1 MSALRT
7 ARLVF
12 AGGGTGGHLY
22 PAIAIADR
30 VKERLSGRMNVEITF
45 IGTRRGIEFR
55 VQESLGYPLQ
65 IITVWG
71 LARSFTLRNLL
82 VPFIFLAALWK
93 SASFLKKF
101 RPDVVVATGGYV
113 CLPIGRIAAAR
124 GIPLVLQEQNSFPG
138 ISTRKLAPHARRLY
152 LGFAEAARHFKTSG
166 KIIETGN
173 PVRPNMASGS
183 RAEALAAF
191 KLNPNKKTI
200 LVIGGSQGAR
210 AVNQAVLRSLPN
222 LPADCEVQLLWQT
235 GKRDYT
241 EVIASAGEKV
251 HGHSL
256 FPFENRMALVYA
268 AADVVIARAGAIT
281 LAELETC
288 TLPAILIPYPVAAG
302 DHQRKNAAAYAAKG
316 YAKVVDER
324 ELPATDLLAMARALL
339 QCGEADT
346 MRATLRHATDGRTPA
361 VDTIADDI
369 IQLISAAEHKGE
381 EA

>member
-1 MSALRT
+1 MSGLKIT
-7 ARLVF
+7 RLVF

-55 VQESLGYPLQ
+55 VRESLGYPLQ

-71 LARSFTLRNLL
+71 LARSMTPKNLL

-93 SASFLKKF
+93 SAAFLKKF

-113 CLPIGRIAAAR
+113 CLPIGRAAASK

-152 LGFAEAARHFKTSG
+152 LGFGEAAQHFRTSG
-166 KIIETGN
+166 TIIECGN
-173 PVRPNMASGS
+173 PVRPSIAHGDR
-183 RAEALAAF
+183 RAALATF

-200 LVIGGSQGAR
+200 LVLGGSQGAR

-281 LAELETC
+281 LAELEAC
-288 TLPAILIPYPVAAG
+288 ALPALLVPYPVAAG
-302 DHQRKNAAAYAAKG
+302 DHQRKNAAAYAARG
-316 YAKVVDER
+316 FATVVDER
-324 ELPATDLLAMARALL
+324 ELPLTDLVGAARTLL
-339 QCGEADT
+339 SSGEADT
-346 MRATLRHATDGRTPA
+346 MRAALQHATAGRTPA
-361 VDTIADDI
+361 VDIIADDI
-369 IQLISAAEHKGE
+369 IQLISAAESKGE

>member
-1 MSALRT
+1 MSGLKT
-7 ARLVF
+7 TRLVF

-45 IGTRRGIEFR
+45 IGTRRGIEYR
-55 VQESLGYPLQ
+55 VREALGYPLE

-93 SASFLKKF
+93 SASFLKRF

-113 CLPIGRIAAAR
+113 CLPIGRAAASR

-152 LGFAEAARHFKTSG
+152 LGFAEAAHYFRTSG
-166 KIIETGN
+166 TIVECGN
-173 PVRPNMASGS
+173 PVRPTIAQGD
-183 RAEALAAF
+183 RREAQAAF
-191 KLNPNKKTI
+191 KLDPAKKTI
-200 LVIGGSQGAR
+200 LVLGGSQGAR

-222 LPADCEVQLLWQT
+222 LPVDGEVQLLWQT

-268 AADVVIARAGAIT
+268 AADIVIARAGAIT

-288 TLPAILIPYPVAAG
+288 ALPAILIPYPVAAG
-302 DHQRKNAAAYAAKG
+302 DHQRKNAAAYAARG
-316 YAKVVDER
+316 FANVIDEK
-324 ELPATDLLAMARALL
+324 ELPQIDLVAVARALL
-339 QCGEADT
+339 SGGEAAA
-346 MRATLRHATDGRTPA
+346 MHESLRRAAAGKTPA
-361 VDTIADDI
+361 VDIIADDI
-369 IQLISAAEHKGE
+369 IQLISAAESKGE